1 MSQKILI
8 TKLVRKG
15 DRADLT
21 WSPNACPNRSVGEVS
36 AVARGHRCKDVTLFD
51 LSDLALVGIDY
62 NDLAEG
68 VETPCRFWAHSTVSD
83 KLNGNGNPY
92 RDVAGLEPF
101 AAPPADAE
109 EDTLTAILAELRAIR
124 GLLAA
129 RACGVGAEPPEP
141 ACLRSTASEAVPQA

>member
-1 MSQKILI
+1 MAQRMLI
-8 TKLVRKG
+8 TKLVRRG
-15 DRADLT
+15 DRADLI
-21 WSPNACPNRSVGEVS
+21 AK
-36 AVARGHRCKDVTLFD
+36 GHRYKDLTLFD